1 VKTPRRGPACF
12 IAIAASILAVWCAA
26 LPVGASTIRL
36 MSGGR
41 ELPLEY
47 SPVLTAQG
55 FMVPVG
61 LASLF
66 GGSVDAADGTFV
78 VQRAGQTAELIP
90 GVAVARVGAVHREL
104 VPAPVEVD
112 GDLYVPLRFLADF
125 LGLRISWDLAANT
138 LDLSPWTSALG
149 GRTAG
154 TRGAGSAPAA
164 SAPGETAESGPPVS
178 ASLAVPGGRGSAEA
192 PRLSFSSGPVAS
204 GSVSAAVSRLLE
216 QLEGR
221 TGVEFAW
228 LDLERATGVRLTPVK
243 SGGVWEYRLE
253 GISPARITT
262 ALLVDPPRLIV
273 DLAGVPGSPLNP
285 FVTGDPLAP
294 RVRGMEFEGRMRL
307 VFDLAESVGHRIEE
321 DGDGARLV
329 LYRPLSRL
337 GLDVSPTG
345 GRIALEVPG
354 ETTYKISRLA
364 EPERLVLDL
373 YDTSLTTPAAVY
385 GPFEGPVKQVR
396 VAQFQPHIT
405 RLVLDVAAAT
415 PVDVEAGED
424 GLALVW
430 GDRVESV
437 AYRVVSPR
445 EFHVGVNA
453 PAGAQVRAFRLTHPD
468 RLVMDVVGMRLKNPL
483 KDEVFLEGPVSR
495 LRVSQFDDQ
504 TVRIVADLR
513 HHVQYALA
521 SEQGRAVLVMRE
533 PLLTGRTLTVDAGHG
548 GHDGGAIGVRSGILE
563 KDVNLDIALRL
574 EALLKGAQAVVHM
587 TRVDDTFVDL
597 WTRADLANETRSDV
611 LVSIHANSSASSS
624 STARGTE
631 TYVRMGEPES
641 ERLGIALQGSLT
653 SALST
658 VDRGVRPNRY
668 LVVRRAR
675 MPAALVEVAFL
686 AHPDEEGLLAEG
698 WFRQRAAEGIYNGLL
713 RYFHPDD
720 EIKDRVDLSGAADAP
735 WHTLEKA
742 EVSGGPGAA
751 P

>member
-1 VKTPRRGPACF
+1 
-12 IAIAASILAVWCAA
+12 
-26 LPVGASTIRL
+26 
-36 MSGGR
+36 
-41 ELPLEY
+41 
-47 SPVLTAQG
+47 
-55 FMVPVG
+55 
-61 LASLF
+61 
-66 GGSVDAADGTFV
+66 
-78 VQRAGQTAELIP
+78 
-90 GVAVARVGAVHREL
+90 
-104 VPAPVEVD
+104 
-112 GDLYVPLRFLADF
+112 
-125 LGLRISWDLAANT
+125 
-138 LDLSPWTSALG
+138 
-149 GRTAG
+149 
-154 TRGAGSAPAA
+154 
-164 SAPGETAESGPPVS
+164 
-178 ASLAVPGGRGSAEA
+178 
-192 PRLSFSSGPVAS
+192 
-204 GSVSAAVSRLLE
+204 
-216 QLEGR
+216 
-221 TGVEFAW
+221 
-228 LDLERATGVRLTPVK
+228 
-243 SGGVWEYRLE
+243 
-253 GISPARITT
+253 
-262 ALLVDPPRLIV
+262 
-273 DLAGVPGSPLNP
+273 
-285 FVTGDPLAP
+285 
-294 RVRGMEFEGRMRL
+294 
-307 VFDLAESVGHRIEE
+307 
-321 DGDGARLV
+321 
-329 LYRPLSRL
+329 
-337 GLDVSPTG
+337 
-345 GRIALEVPG
+345 
-354 ETTYKISRLA
+354 
-364 EPERLVLDL
+364 
-373 YDTSLTTPAAVY
+373 
-385 GPFEGPVKQVR
+385 
-396 VAQFQPHIT
+396 
-405 RLVLDVAAAT
+405 
-415 PVDVEAGED
+415 
-424 GLALVW
+424 
-430 GDRVESV
+430 
-437 AYRVVSPR
+437 
-445 EFHVGVNA
+445 
-453 PAGAQVRAFRLTHPD
+453 
-468 RLVMDVVGMRLKNPL
+468 MRLKNPL